1 MALKGN
7 LRDFTITQLLNL
19 INLAQKSG
27 SLVIEGPNE
36 TAKVTFREGKL
47 AHAQIG
53 NASNNG
59 LGLILHNAKVI
70 SKAQYGTLKNRAEE
84 MSDKELG
91 LLLINS
97 GYVTQQDI
105 IASLQAHFIEIL
117 QKLFTW
123 AEGFFQFNSEDN
135 VPDDKIPV
143 RIDLENIIMEGSRK
157 LREWEQL
164 KDEIPNLD
172 MALKFTDR
180 PGVNIRS
187 VNMSVEEWRVVSYI
201 NPKNSINQIAKATK
215 VGEADIRRIVY
226 SLLQA
231 GLVELIRPE
240 GAKFDHLP
248 GIAAAI
254 PGESKKE
261 QKSIVKKLI
270 GRIRSL

>member
-7 LRDFTITQLLNL
+7 LSDFTITQLLNL
-19 INLAQKSG
+19 VNLAKKTG
-27 SLVIEGPNE
+27 SLVIEGPSE
-36 TAKVTFREGKL
+36 TAKVTFQDGKL
-47 AHAQIG
+47 AFAQIG
-53 NASNNG
+53 NPSDNG
-59 LGLILHNAKVI
+59 LGIILHNAKMI
-70 SKAQYGTLKNRAEE
+70 SKAQYGSLESRSDE

-91 LLLINS
+91 MMLINS

-105 IASLQAHFIEIL
+105 IESLQTHFVEIL
-117 QKLFTW
+117 QKLFSW
-123 AEGFFQFNSEDN
+123 AEGMFQFNADDI

-143 RIDLENIIMEGSRK
+143 RVDLENIIMEGSRK

-172 MALKFTDR
+172 MALQFTDR

-215 VGEADIRRIVY
+215 LSEADIRRIVY

-240 GAKFDHLP
+240 GAQNHLP
-248 GIAAAI
+248 GISAAI
-254 PGESKKE
+254 PGKDKTE
-261 QKSIVKKLI
+261 QKNILNRLI
-270 GRIRSL
+270 GRIKSL

>member
-7 LRDFTITQLLNL
+7 LSDFTITQLLNL
-19 INLAQKSG
+19 INLANKTG
-27 SLVIEGPNE
+27 SLVIKGPSE

-47 AHAQIG
+47 SYAQIG
-53 NASNNG
+53 NPSDNG
-59 LGLILHNAKVI
+59 LGSILHDAKVI
-70 SKAQYGTLKNRAEE
+70 TKAQYGTVKTRGNE

-97 GYVTQQDI
+97 GYVTQEDI
-105 IASLQAHFIEIL
+105 LTSLQTHCVSIL

-123 AEGFFQFNSEDN
+123 AEGLFQFIADDAMPE
-135 VPDDKIPV
+135 DKIPV
-143 RIDLENIIMEGSRK
+143 KLDLENIIMEGSRK

-172 MALKFTDR
+172 MALRFTDR

-201 NPKNSINQIAKATK
+201 NPKNSINQISKATK
-215 VGEADIRRIVY
+215 LNESDIRRIVY

-231 GLVELIRPE
+231 GLVEIIRPD
-240 GAKFDHLP
+240 GAQNHLP
-248 GIAAAI
+248 GIEAAI
-254 PGESKKE
+254 PGEDKAE
-261 QKSIVKKLI
+261 QKNIVNKLI